1 MLLANIVNSKYI
13 YFVAENLVLPPGCRP
28 YPTGRKLGQV
38 RDNRLCREHM
48 SRNDGILECRRSAYG
63 GLEY

>member
-1 MLLANIVNSKYI
+1 LICHVISGIFLLI

-38 RDNRLCREHM
+38 RDDRLCHLSNLFMVSGVR
-48 SRNDGILECRRSAYG
+48 CQVSAPP
-63 GLEY
+63 LT